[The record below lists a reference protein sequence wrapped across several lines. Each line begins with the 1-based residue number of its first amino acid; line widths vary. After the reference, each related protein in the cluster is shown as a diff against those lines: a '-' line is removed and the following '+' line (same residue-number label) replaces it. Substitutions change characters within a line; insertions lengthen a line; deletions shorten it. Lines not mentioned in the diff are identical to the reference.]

1 MTKMPTSEMAV
12 TGRVKAPK
20 KAKGARRTALLD
32 AAEEVFS
39 KRGYY
44 GATLRD
50 IADTAD
56 VNLGLMSYYF
66 KTKEELIRHV
76 VQRRVDEL
84 AAATEA
90 NLASALAQDGPA
102 TLQNLISAFV
112 RTMVTFALHPD
123 EGWRNYMRLISRLMN
138 AYAED
143 EMLGNLRALAD
154 VGDNFADKCRA
165 LLPDVAEAD
174 VYLGVYIIE
183 SSLIYVVQDPGLLP
197 VRTRGL
203 YRARDLEPLIDYLAR
218 FYASGLEALTRH
230 S

>member
-1 MTKMPTSEMAV
+1 MTDMLQPAMARKTAEKTPRKV
-12 TGRVKAPK
+12 
-20 KAKGARRTALLD
+20 KGARRTALLD
-32 AAEEVFS
+32 AAEDVFS
-39 KRGYY
+39 RRGYY

-50 IADTAD
+50 IADTAN

-90 NLASALAQDGPA
+90 NLAAALAQDGPA
-102 TLQNLISAFV
+102 TLRNLIAAFV

-143 EMLGNLRALAD
+143 TMLGSLRGLAD
-154 VGDNFADKCRA
+154 VGDNFADKCRS
-165 LLPDVAEAD
+165 LLPDVPDAD

-203 YRARDLEPLIDYLAR
+203 YKARDLEPLIEYLAR
-218 FYASGLEALTRH
+218 FYAGGLDALTH
-230 S
+230 A